1 MRLLP
6 ERLDIRKN
14 RTVWNKEKELVDRTE
29 HDMWKKFR
37 SYLLKNVNN
46 CF

>member
-29 HDMWKKFR
+29 HVEKIQK
-37 SYLLKNVNN
+37 SPPQICK
-46 CF
+46 